1 MSFLST
7 LFSGGDAIKVVG
19 DTVENLFTNND
30 AREKQLETFKA
41 QTAYDL
47 DIAKIEAGVMAGQVD
62 IDKIEASH
70 PSLFVAGWRPA
81 VGWVCA
87 ISLFTYY
94 VPYCLVA
101 VFIWAWQCYTGHTIV
116 PRPDLGI
123 ADLIALLTGMLGL
136 STMRS
141 FDKLKGTETKAIKPK
156 N

>member
-1 MSFLST
+1 MGWLNALLT
-7 LFSGGDAIKVVG
+7 GGDAVKVIG

-30 AREKQLETFKA
+30 EREKALETYKA
-41 QTAYDL
+41 KIAYEL
-47 DIAKIEAGVMAGQVD
+47 DIARLEAGVMSGQVE
-62 IDKIEASH
+62 INKVEASS

-87 ISLFTYY
+87 ISLFVYF
-94 VPYCLVA
+94 VPYCLAA
-101 VFIWAWQCYTGHTIV
+101 VFIWAWQCYTSHTLV

-136 STMRS
+136 GTMRT
-141 FDKLKGTETKAIKPK
+141 FDKIKGVDTKELKPK